1 MSNRIKIIYLSTIL
15 IISTLVAI
23 FLWKYINLPIDKT
36 LIGYEGTGQK
46 NYHTHT
52 DTLRFFLFICLSL
65 LPFLFFYLRFY
76 KEENIRLNEIFFLKF
91 KKHKSNDLN
100 LFLNLFLILV
110 IFNFLIFNFSSLITE
125 IDIFHEGLWLTP
137 SSNYNFTK
145 LFWSSSFIERG
156 LGGNYFPLL
165 MWGFMGENNIGTARL
180 SSILFLMG
188 NKILLV
194 LLAEKISRNIELE
207 KTYKIIFFVLL
218 SVTFISFVSYDDTS
232 HIGRRFFIFLLFL
245 NIFFNSLSLANKISL
260 NNYLLGVFS
269 LLGILWFLDIG
280 IYINILIIFFIFFL
294 LLRKEYKSVVSIL
307 IGLISAWII
316 FYNLISKEE
325 FQFFIENTFQIGK
338 LIEQVGSIQYPLP
351 FFDQN
356 TRSTKILIFFII
368 AGIFV
373 INISLN
379 KKSKFS
385 NNSKIFLIA
394 LYIMSLIT
402 FKYALG
408 RSDDPHIKAASGLLL
423 LIISVMVIHYF
434 IYYLQILNRKY
445 SLNKEIIKKSLYA
458 LFFSLIFY
466 TFELYKFKNII
477 KTKSNI
483 KELINA
489 KDSSFLINQ
498 YKEYNDLIKYYNN
511 ISEKDDCIQIFTDEA
526 ALPYLI
532 KKKTCTKYYVMMTSS
547 PREIQLDFINELKQ
561 IKPKIILYKSEKF
574 EYGPISSRVN
584 LVNNFIN
591 KNYVLYEKFMY
602 WTFLKLKN

>member
-52 DTLRFFLFICLSL
+52 DTLRFFLFICISL

-76 KEENIRLNEIFFLKF
+76 QKESIRLNEIFFLKL

-260 NNYLLGVFS
+260 NNCLLGVFS

-458 LFFSLIFY
+458 LFFFLIFH
-466 TFELYKFKNII
+466 TFELNKFKNII

-532 KKKTCTKYYVMMTSS
+532 KKKTCTKYYVMMTGS

-574 EYGPISSRVN
+574 EYEPISSRIK

>member
-23 FLWKYINLPIDKT
+23 YLWKYINLPIDKT

-76 KEENIRLNEIFFLKF
+76 QKESIRLNEIFFLKL

-165 MWGFMGENNIGTARL
+165 MWGFMGENNIGTSRL

-260 NNYLLGVFS
+260 NNCLLGVFS

-458 LFFSLIFY
+458 LFFFLIFH
-466 TFELYKFKNII
+466 TFELNKFKNII

-532 KKKTCTKYYVMMTSS
+532 KKKTCTKYYVMMTGS

-574 EYGPISSRVN
+574 EYEPISSRVN

-591 KNYVLYEKFMY
+591 KNYVLYEKFKY

>member
-52 DTLRFFLFICLSL
+52 DTLRFFLFICISL

-76 KEENIRLNEIFFLKF
+76 QKESIRLNEIFFLKL

-280 IYINILIIFFIFFL
+280 IYINILITFFIFFL

-458 LFFSLIFY
+458 LFFFLIFH
-466 TFELYKFKNII
+466 TFELNKFKNII

-532 KKKTCTKYYVMMTSS
+532 KKKTCTKYYVMMTGS

-574 EYGPISSRVN
+574 EYEPISSRIK

>member
-165 MWGFMGENNIGTARL
+165 MWGFMGENNIGTSRL

-218 SVTFISFVSYDDTS
+218 SVTFVSFVSYDDTP

-280 IYINILIIFFIFFL
+280 IYINILITFFIFFL

-458 LFFSLIFY
+458 LFFFLIFH
-466 TFELYKFKNII
+466 TFELNKFKNII

-532 KKKTCTKYYVMMTSS
+532 KKKTCTKYYVMMTGS

-574 EYGPISSRVN
+574 EYEPISSRVN

-591 KNYVLYEKFMY
+591 KNYVLYEKFKY

>member
-52 DTLRFFLFICLSL
+52 DTLRFFLFICISL

-76 KEENIRLNEIFFLKF
+76 QKESIRLNEIFFLKL

-165 MWGFMGENNIGTARL
+165 MWGFMGENNIGTSRL

-280 IYINILIIFFIFFL
+280 IYINILITFFIFFL

-458 LFFSLIFY
+458 LFFFLIFH
-466 TFELYKFKNII
+466 TFELNKFKNII

-532 KKKTCTKYYVMMTSS
+532 KKKTCTKYYVMMTGS

-574 EYGPISSRVN
+574 EYEPISSRIK